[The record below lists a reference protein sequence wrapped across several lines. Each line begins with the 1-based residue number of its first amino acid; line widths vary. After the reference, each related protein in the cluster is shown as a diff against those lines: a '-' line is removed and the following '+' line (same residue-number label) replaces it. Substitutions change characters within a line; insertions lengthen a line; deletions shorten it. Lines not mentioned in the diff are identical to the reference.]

1 MERKNWFRVYLED
14 VRISLIISLILNAI
28 QIFGSL
34 AICMSKEYETLW
46 YLTFIIGVLL
56 ILSLLVP
63 FLYKL
68 VKKEWRDVGLIAS
81 LYILIVCYFN
91 WFVII
96 G

>member
-1 MERKNWFRVYLED
+1 MGRKNWFRVYLED

-28 QIFGSL
+28 QIFDSL
-34 AICMSKEYETLW
+34 VICMSTEYKALW
-46 YLTFIIGVLL
+46 NLTSIIG
-56 ILSLLVP
+56 ILPILVLLVP

-68 VKKEWRDVGLIAS
+68 VKKEWRDVRLIAS
-81 LYILIVCYFN
+81 SYILIFCYFI